1 MKSTTRTAAPRTR
14 AATRAPA
21 RAQKPHAKAP
31 RVPLSRD
38 RIVTAA
44 LQLIDSIGLE
54 QFTTRT
60 LGKQLG
66 CEAMAIYN
74 HVSSKDEL
82 LDAVADRLMSKVE
95 APLTGDW
102 IERARGLA
110 LSYRS
115 LARIHPNAFPLLA
128 TRRTSMP
135 SSFKFYDTVFKAAMD
150 EGLDAFSVARNFRAL
165 ANFCTGT
172 GLYEINNTAFF
183 ASRGMDPKVLGELA
197 AAYPSLTAATMYF
210 TPAYF
215 DALFEFGLE
224 ALLTAFRKDA
234 ARRP

>member
-1 MKSTTRTAAPRTR
+1 MKSRP
-14 AATRAPA
+14 ATRARVAP
-21 RAQKPHAKAP
+21 RSPDQKRSKTP
-31 RVPLSRD
+31 RVPLSRE

-60 LGKQLG
+60 LGKLLG

-135 SSFKFYDTVFKAAMD
+135 SSFAFYDRVFKGAMD
-150 EGLDAFSVARNFRAL
+150 EGLDAFSMARKFRAL

-183 ASRGMDPKVLGELA
+183 ASRGMDPKVLAELA
-197 AAYPSLTAATMYF
+197 GSYPSLTAATVYF

-215 DALFEFGLE
+215 DALFEFGLD
-224 ALLTAFRKDA
+224 ALLTAFQKDA